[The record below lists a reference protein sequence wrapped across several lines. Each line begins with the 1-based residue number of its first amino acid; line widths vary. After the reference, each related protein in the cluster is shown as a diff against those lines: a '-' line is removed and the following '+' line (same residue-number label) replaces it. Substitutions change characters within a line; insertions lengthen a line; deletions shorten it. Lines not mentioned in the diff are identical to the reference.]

1 MPNDQFIW
9 GFLKKEGFNDYGA
22 AGLMGN
28 LYAESGLLPNN
39 LQNTFNSKLGL
50 SDKEYTKRV
59 DNGTYTN
66 FVHDSAGYGLAQW
79 TYWSR
84 KQNLLNFAKSKGKS
98 IGDLEIQ
105 LQFLT
110 TELRNSYRNSVYNI
124 LKTAISIQQASDAV
138 LLNFECPANAQAQ
151 RSQRVQ
157 LGQNYYNKFTKKGE
171 NIQMATNTYKK
182 GQGVKLS
189 TYFTS
194 NEFDCH
200 GSGCCSST
208 LINPELVKYL
218 QKIREHF
225 NAPITIT
232 SGYRCTTH
240 NSRVGGAT
248 GSRHT
253 KGDAADIVVKGV
265 APREVAKYAESIG
278 VKGIGLYET
287 SADGFFT
294 HIDTRTTKSFWYG
307 QACAARTTFG
317 DNNSSTGLSS
327 NTSTTTNSSVEI
339 SLNATGAAVKKIQE
353 MLQSLGYNITA
364 DGIFGLKTCAAVRDF
379 QSKNQLTADGIIG
392 PKTLAVLEKATSN
405 SNSSYKVKIT
415 ANLLNVRLDAGTT
428 NPIVGRVKKDS
439 IYTISQIK
447 DNWGKIDNPSGWI
460 SLEYTEKI

>member
-9 GFLKKEGFNDYGA
+9 NFLKKEGFNDYGA

-28 LYAESGLLPNN
+28 LQAESGLLPNN

-50 SDKEYTKRV
+50 SDEEYTKKV
-59 DNGTYTN
+59 DDGTYTN

-105 LQFLT
+105 LQFLI
-110 TELRNSYRNSVYNI
+110 TELRNSYRNLVYNI
-124 LKTAISIQQASDAV
+124 LKTATSIQQASDAV

-151 RSQRVQ
+151 KAKRAQ

-182 GQGVKLS
+182 GQGIKLS
-189 TYFTS
+189 TNFTS

-232 SGYRCTTH
+232 SAYRCITH

-248 GSRHT
+248 SSRHT
-253 KGDAADIVVKGV
+253 KGDAADIVVKGI

-278 VKGIGLYET
+278 IKGIGLYET
-287 SADGFFT
+287 SADGFFV

-307 QACAARTTFG
+307 QACQPRTTFG
-317 DNNSSTGLSS
+317 G
-327 NTSTTTNSSVEI
+327 NTSSGDITSNASTTNNNLVEI
-339 SLNATGAAVKKIQE
+339 SLNDTGEAVKKIQE
-353 MLQSLGYNITA
+353 MLKALNYTIAIDS
-364 DGIFGLKTCAAVRDF
+364 IFGLETYAAVRDF
-379 QSKNQLTADGIIG
+379 QLKNGLVADGIVG
-392 PKTLAVLEKATSN
+392 AKTLTALEKATSN
-405 SNSSYKVKIT
+405 SNNSYQVKIT
-415 ANLLNVRLDAGTT
+415 ANLLNVRSNAGTN
-428 NPIVGRVKKDS
+428 NPIVGVVKKGS
-439 IYTISQIK
+439 TYTILQTK
-447 DNWGKIDNPSGWI
+447 EGWGKIENPSGWI
-460 SLEYTEKI
+460 SLDYTERI

>member
-9 GFLKKEGFNDYGA
+9 DFLKKEGFNDYGI

-50 SDKEYTKRV
+50 SDEEYTKRV

-79 TYWSR
+79 TYYSR

-105 LQFLT
+105 LQFLI

-124 LKTAISIQQASDAV
+124 LKTATSVQQASDAV
-138 LLNFECPANAQAQ
+138 LLNFERPANAQAQ
-151 RSQRVQ
+151 KIKRAQF
-157 LGQNYYNKFTKKGE
+157 GQNYYNKFTQKGE

-182 GQGVKLS
+182 GQRVKLS
-189 TYFTS
+189 TNFAST
-194 NEFDCH
+194 EFDCH

-232 SGYRCTTH
+232 SAYRCITH

-265 APREVAKYAESIG
+265 SPREVAKYAESIG
-278 VKGIGLYET
+278 IKGIGLYET

-294 HIDTRTTKSFWYG
+294 HIDTRPTKSFWYG

-317 DNNSSTGLSS
+317 GNNSSGDSS
-327 NTSTTTNSSVEI
+327 LNTTTTNNSSVEI
-339 SLNATGAAVKKIQE
+339 SLNDTGTVVKEIQE
-353 MLQSLGYNITA
+353 MLKALNYTIA
-364 DGIFGLKTCAAVRDF
+364 VDGIFGLKTYTAVRDF
-379 QSKNQLTADGIIG
+379 QSKNGLVVDGIVG
-392 PKTLAVLEKATSN
+392 PKTLTALEKATSN
-405 SNSSYKVKIT
+405 SNDSYQVKIT
-415 ANLLNVRLDAGTT
+415 ASLLNVRSDAGIT
-428 NPIVGRVKKDS
+428 NPIVGMVRKNS
-439 IYTISQIK
+439 TYTILQTK
-447 DNWGKIDNPSGWI
+447 EGWGKISSPSGWI
-460 SLEYTEKI
+460 CLDYTEKI

>member
-9 GFLKKEGFNDYGA
+9 NFLKKEGFNDYGI

-50 SDKEYTKRV
+50 SDEEYTKRV
-59 DNGTYTN
+59 DNETYTN

-105 LQFLT
+105 LQFLI

-124 LKTAISIQQASDAV
+124 LKTATSVQQASDAV

-151 RSQRVQ
+151 KAKRAQ

-182 GQGVKLS
+182 GQRVKLS
-189 TYFTS
+189 TNFTS

-232 SGYRCTTH
+232 SAYRCLTH

-265 APREVAKYAESIG
+265 SPREVAKYAESIG
-278 VKGIGLYET
+278 IKGIGLYET

-294 HIDTRTTKSFWYG
+294 HIDTRPTKSFWYG

-317 DNNSSTGLSS
+317 GNNSSEGSSS
-327 NTSTTTNSSVEI
+327 NTSTTNNSSVEI
-339 SLNATGAAVKKIQE
+339 SLNDTGTVVKEIQE
-353 MLQSLGYNITA
+353 MLKALNYAIA
-364 DGIFGLKTCAAVRDF
+364 VDGIFGLKTYAAVRDF
-379 QSKNQLTADGIIG
+379 QSKNGLVVDGIVG
-392 PKTLAVLEKATSN
+392 PKTLTALEKATSN
-405 SNSSYKVKIT
+405 SNDSYQVKIT
-415 ANLLNVRLDAGTT
+415 ASLLNVRSDAGIT
-428 NPIVGRVKKDS
+428 NPIVGMVRKNS
-439 IYTISQIK
+439 TYTILQTK
-447 DNWGKIDNPSGWI
+447 EGWGKISSPSGWI
-460 SLEYTEKI
+460 CLDYTEKI

>member
-9 GFLKKEGFNDYGA
+9 DFLKKEGFNDYGI

-28 LYAESGLLPNN
+28 LYAESGLLSNN

-50 SDKEYTKRV
+50 SDEEYTKRV

-66 FVHDSAGYGLAQW
+66 FIHDSAGYGLAQW

-105 LQFLT
+105 LQFLI

-124 LKTAISIQQASDAV
+124 LKTATSIQQASDTV
-138 LLNFECPANAQAQ
+138 LLNFECPANAQTQ
-151 RSQRVQ
+151 RTKRAQ
-157 LGQNYYNKFTKKGE
+157 LGQNYYNKFAKKGE
-171 NIQMATNTYKK
+171 NIQMATNTYRK

-189 TYFTS
+189 TYFIS

-232 SGYRCTTH
+232 SGYRCLTH

-278 VKGIGLYET
+278 IKGIGLYET

-294 HIDTRTTKSFWYG
+294 HIDTRPTKSFWYG

-317 DNNSSTGLSS
+317 GNNSLSS
-327 NTSTTTNSSVEI
+327 NISTTNNSSVEI
-339 SLNATGAAVKKIQE
+339 SLNDTGTVVKEIQE
-353 MLQSLGYNITA
+353 MLKALNYAIA
-364 DGIFGLKTCAAVRDF
+364 VDGIFGLKTYAAVRDF
-379 QSKNQLTADGIIG
+379 QSKNGLVADGIVG
-392 PKTLAVLEKATSN
+392 PKTLTALEKATSN
-405 SNSSYKVKIT
+405 SNDSYQVKIT
-415 ANLLNVRLDAGTT
+415 ASLLNVRSDAGIT
-428 NPIVGRVKKDS
+428 NPIVGVVRKNS
-439 IYTISQIK
+439 TYTILQTK
-447 DNWGKIDNPSGWI
+447 EGWGKISSPSGWI
-460 SLEYTEKI
+460 CLDYTEKI

>member
-9 GFLKKEGFNDYGA
+9 NFLKKEGFNDYGT

-28 LYAESGLLPNN
+28 LQAESGLLSNN

-50 SDKEYTKRV
+50 SDEEYIKKV
-59 DNGTYTN
+59 DDGTYTN
-66 FVHDSAGYGLAQW
+66 FVHDSAGYGIAQW

-105 LQFLT
+105 LQFLI

-124 LKTAISIQQASDAV
+124 LKTATSVQQASDAV

-151 RSQRVQ
+151 KIKRAQ
-157 LGQNYYNKFTKKGE
+157 LGQNYYNKFAKKGK
-171 NIQMATNTYKK
+171 NIDMATNTYKK
-182 GQGVKLS
+182 GQRVKLS
-189 TYFTS
+189 THFNS

-232 SGYRCTTH
+232 SGYRCITH

-253 KGDAADIVVKGV
+253 KGDAADIVVKGI

-278 VKGIGLYET
+278 IKGIGLYET

-317 DNNSSTGLSS
+317 GNTSSGDITS
-327 NTSTTTNSSVEI
+327 NTSTTNNNLVEI
-339 SLNATGAAVKKIQE
+339 SLNDTGENVKKIQE
-353 MLQSLGYNITA
+353 MLKALNYTIA
-364 DGIFGLKTCAAVRDF
+364 VDGIFGLKTYAAVRDF
-379 QSKNQLTADGIIG
+379 QSKNGLVADGIVG
-392 PKTLAVLEKATSN
+392 AKTLAALEQATSN
-405 SNSSYKVKIT
+405 SNNSYQVKIT
-415 ANLLNVRLDAGTT
+415 ANLLNVRSNAGTN
-428 NPIVGRVKKDS
+428 NPIGGVIKKGS
-439 IYTISQIK
+439 TYTVLQTK
-447 DNWGKIDNPSGWI
+447 EGWGKIENPSGWI
-460 SLEYTEKI
+460 SLDYTERI

>member
-50 SDKEYTKRV
+50 SDEEYTKRV

-124 LKTAISIQQASDAV
+124 LKTATSIQQASDAV

-151 RSQRVQ
+151 RSKRVQ

-218 QKIREHF
+218 QKIRKHF

-317 DNNSSTGLSS
+317 GNNSSTGLSS

-415 ANLLNVRLDAGTT
+415 ANLLNVRLDAGITS
-428 NPIVGRVKKDS
+428 PVVGRVKKGT
-439 IYTISQIK
+439 IYTILQTK

>member
-9 GFLKKEGFNDYGA
+9 DFLKKERFNDYGT

-28 LYAESGLLPNN
+28 LQAESGLLSNN
-39 LQNTFNSKLGL
+39 LQDTFNSKLGL
-50 SDKEYTKRV
+50 SDEEYTKRV

-105 LQFLT
+105 LQFLI

-124 LKTAISIQQASDAV
+124 LKTATSVQQASDAV
-138 LLNFECPANAQAQ
+138 LLNFECPANAQ
-151 RSQRVQ
+151 SQRTKRAQ
-157 LGQNYYNKFTKKGE
+157 LGQNYYNKFVQKGE
-171 NIQMATNTYKK
+171 NINMATNTYKK

-189 TYFTS
+189 TNFTS

-232 SGYRCTTH
+232 SGYRCVTH

-253 KGDAADIVVKGV
+253 KGDAADIVVKGI

-278 VKGIGLYET
+278 IKGIGLYET

-317 DNNSSTGLSS
+317 GNASSGDITS
-327 NTSTTTNSSVEI
+327 NTSTTNNNLVEI
-339 SLNATGAAVKKIQE
+339 SLNDTGEDVKKIQE
-353 MLQSLGYNITA
+353 MLKALNYKITV
-364 DGIFGLKTCAAVRDF
+364 DGIFGLKTYTAVRDF
-379 QSKNQLTADGIIG
+379 QSKNGLVADGIVG
-392 PKTLAVLEKATSN
+392 PKTLAVLEKATSDSNN
-405 SNSSYKVKIT
+405 SYQVKIT
-415 ANLLNVRLDAGTT
+415 ANLLNVRSNAGTN
-428 NPIVGRVKKDS
+428 NPIVGVIKKGS
-439 IYTISQIK
+439 TYTILQTK
-447 DNWGKIDNPSGWI
+447 EGWGKIENPSGWI
-460 SLEYTEKI
+460 SLDYTERI

>member
-9 GFLKKEGFNDYGA
+9 DFLKKEGFNDYGV

-28 LYAESGLLPNN
+28 LYAESGLLSNN

-50 SDKEYTKRV
+50 SDEEYTKRV

-105 LQFLT
+105 LQFLI

-124 LKTAISIQQASDAV
+124 LKTATSIQQASDAV
-138 LLNFECPANAQAQ
+138 LLNFECPANAQTQ
-151 RSQRVQ
+151 RTKRAQ
-157 LGQNYYNKFTKKGE
+157 LGQNYYNKFAKKGE

-232 SGYRCTTH
+232 SGYRCLTH
-240 NSRVGGAT
+240 NNRVGGAT

-265 APREVAKYAESIG
+265 SPREVAKYAESIG
-278 VKGIGLYET
+278 IKGIGLYET

-294 HIDTRTTKSFWYG
+294 HIDTRPTKSFWYG

-317 DNNSSTGLSS
+317 GNNSSEGSSS
-327 NTSTTTNSSVEI
+327 NTSITNNSSVEI
-339 SLNATGAAVKKIQE
+339 SLNDTGIVVKEIQE
-353 MLQSLGYNITA
+353 MLKALNYAIA
-364 DGIFGLKTCAAVRDF
+364 VDGIFGLKTYAAVRDF
-379 QSKNQLTADGIIG
+379 QSKNGLIIDGIVG
-392 PKTLAVLEKATSN
+392 PKTLTALEKATSN
-405 SNSSYKVKIT
+405 SNDSYQVKIT
-415 ANLLNVRLDAGTT
+415 ASLLNVRSDAGIT
-428 NPIVGRVKKDS
+428 NPIVGMVRKNS
-439 IYTISQIK
+439 TYTILQTK
-447 DNWGKIDNPSGWI
+447 EGWGKISSPSGWI
-460 SLEYTEKI
+460 CLDYTEKI

>member
-9 GFLKKEGFNDYGA
+9 NFLKKEGFNDYGA

-28 LYAESGLLPNN
+28 LQAESGLLPNN

-50 SDKEYTKRV
+50 SDKEYTKKV
-59 DNGTYTN
+59 DDGTYTN

-105 LQFLT
+105 LQFLI

-124 LKTAISIQQASDAV
+124 LKTATSVQQASDAV
-138 LLNFECPANAQAQ
+138 LLNFKCPANAQAQ
-151 RSQRVQ
+151 KTKRAQ
-157 LGQNYYNKFTKKGE
+157 LGQNYYNKFVQKGE

-182 GQGVKLS
+182 GQGIKLS
-189 TYFTS
+189 TNFNS

-232 SGYRCTTH
+232 SAYRCTAH

-278 VKGIGLYET
+278 IKGIGLYET

-317 DNNSSTGLSS
+317 GNTSSGDITS
-327 NTSTTTNSSVEI
+327 NTSTTNNNLVEI
-339 SLNATGAAVKKIQE
+339 SLNDTGETVKKIQE
-353 MLQSLGYNITA
+353 MLKALNYKITV
-364 DGIFGLKTCAAVRDF
+364 DGIFGLKTYTAVRDF
-379 QSKNQLTADGIIG
+379 QSKNGLVADGIVG
-392 PKTLAVLEKATSN
+392 PKTLAVLEKATSDSNN
-405 SNSSYKVKIT
+405 SYQVRIT
-415 ANLLNVRLDAGTT
+415 ANLLNVRSNAGTN
-428 NPIVGRVKKDS
+428 NPIVGVIKKGS
-439 IYTISQIK
+439 TYTILQIK
-447 DNWGKIDNPSGWI
+447 EGWGKIENPSGWI
-460 SLEYTEKI
+460 SLDYTERI

>member
-9 GFLKKEGFNDYGA
+9 NFLKKEVFNDYGT

-28 LYAESGLLPNN
+28 LQAESGLLPNN

-50 SDKEYTKRV
+50 SDKEYTKKV
-59 DNGTYTN
+59 DDGTYTN

-105 LQFLT
+105 LQFLI

-124 LKTAISIQQASDAV
+124 LKTATSVQQASDAV
-138 LLNFECPANAQAQ
+138 LLNFECPANTQAQ
-151 RSQRVQ
+151 KVKRAQ
-157 LGQNYYNKFTKKGE
+157 LGQNYYNKFVQKGE
-171 NIQMATNTYKK
+171 NINMATNTYKK
-182 GQGVKLS
+182 GQGIKLS
-189 TYFTS
+189 TNFTS

-232 SGYRCTTH
+232 SGYRCVTH

-253 KGDAADIVVKGV
+253 KGDAADIVVKGI

-317 DNNSSTGLSS
+317 GNTSSGDITS
-327 NTSTTTNSSVEI
+327 NTSTTNNNLVEI
-339 SLNATGAAVKKIQE
+339 SLNDTGENVKKIQE
-353 MLQSLGYNITA
+353 MLKVLNYTITV
-364 DGIFGLKTCAAVRDF
+364 DGIFGLKTYAAVRDF
-379 QSKNQLTADGIIG
+379 QSKNGLIADGIVG
-392 PKTLAVLEKATSN
+392 AKTLTALEKATSN
-405 SNSSYKVKIT
+405 SNNSYQVKIT
-415 ANLLNVRLDAGTT
+415 ANLLNVRSNAGTN
-428 NPIVGRVKKDS
+428 NPIVGVIKKGS
-439 IYTISQIK
+439 TYTILQTK
-447 DNWGKIDNPSGWI
+447 EGWGKIENPSGWI
-460 SLEYTEKI
+460 SLDYTERI

>member
-9 GFLKKEGFNDYGA
+9 NFLKKEGFNDYGT

-28 LYAESGLLPNN
+28 LQAESGLLPNN
-39 LQNTFNSKLGL
+39 LQDTFNSKLGL
-50 SDKEYTKRV
+50 SDEEYTKRV

-105 LQFLT
+105 LQFLI

-124 LKTAISIQQASDAV
+124 LKTATSIQQASDVV

-151 RSQRVQ
+151 KIKRAQ
-157 LGQNYYNKFTKKGE
+157 LGQNYYNKFVQKGE
-171 NIQMATNTYKK
+171 NINMATNTYKK
-182 GQGVKLS
+182 GQGIKLS
-189 TYFTS
+189 TNFTS

-232 SGYRCTTH
+232 SGYRCVTH

-253 KGDAADIVVKGV
+253 KGDAADIVVKGI

-278 VKGIGLYET
+278 IKGIGLYET

-317 DNNSSTGLSS
+317 GNTSSGDITS
-327 NTSTTTNSSVEI
+327 NTSTTNNNLVEI
-339 SLNATGAAVKKIQE
+339 SLNDTGENVKKIQE
-353 MLQSLGYNITA
+353 MLKVLNYTITV
-364 DGIFGLKTCAAVRDF
+364 DGIFGLKTYAAVRDF
-379 QSKNQLTADGIIG
+379 QSKNGLVADGIVG
-392 PKTLAVLEKATSN
+392 AKTLTALEKATSN
-405 SNSSYKVKIT
+405 SNNSYQVKIT
-415 ANLLNVRLDAGTT
+415 ANLLNVRSNAGTN
-428 NPIVGRVKKDS
+428 NPIVGVIKKGS
-439 IYTISQIK
+439 IYTVLQTK
-447 DNWGKIDNPSGWI
+447 EGWGKIENPSGWI
-460 SLEYTEKI
+460 CLNYTEKI

>member
-9 GFLKKEGFNDYGA
+9 DFLKKEGFNDYGV

-50 SDKEYTKRV
+50 SDEEYTKRV

-66 FVHDSAGYGLAQW
+66 FVYDSAGYGLAQW

-105 LQFLT
+105 LQFLL

-124 LKTAISIQQASDAV
+124 LKTATSVQQASDAV
-138 LLNFECPANAQAQ
+138 LLNFERPANAQTQKIKRAQ
-151 RSQRVQ
+151 F
-157 LGQNYYNKFTKKGE
+157 GQNYYNKFAQKGE

-189 TYFTS
+189 TNFTS

-225 NAPITIT
+225 NTPITIT
-232 SGYRCTTH
+232 SGYRCITH

-265 APREVAKYAESIG
+265 SPREVAKYAESIG
-278 VKGIGLYET
+278 IKGIGLYET
-287 SADGFFT
+287 STDGFFT
-294 HIDTRTTKSFWYG
+294 HIDTRPTKSFWYG

-317 DNNSSTGLSS
+317 GNNSSGDSSS
-327 NTSTTTNSSVEI
+327 NTTTTNNSSVEI
-339 SLNATGAAVKKIQE
+339 SLNDTGTVVKEIQE
-353 MLQSLGYNITA
+353 MLKTLNYTIA
-364 DGIFGLKTCAAVRDF
+364 VDGIFGLKTYAAVRDF
-379 QSKNQLTADGIIG
+379 QSKNGLVVDGIVG
-392 PKTLAVLEKATSN
+392 PKTLTALEKATSN
-405 SNSSYKVKIT
+405 SNDSYQVKIT
-415 ANLLNVRLDAGTT
+415 ASLLNVRSDAGI
-428 NPIVGRVKKDS
+428 NNSIVGMVRKNS
-439 IYTISQIK
+439 TYTILQTK
-447 DNWGKIDNPSGWI
+447 EGWGKISSPSGWI
-460 SLEYTEKI
+460 CLDYTEKI

>member
-1 MPNDQFIW
+1 MSNEQIIW
-9 GFLKKEGFNDYGA
+9 DFLKKEGFNDYGS

-39 LQNTFNSKLGL
+39 LQNTFNLKLGL
-50 SDKEYTKRV
+50 SDEEYTKRV

-66 FVHDSAGYGLAQW
+66 FIHDSAGYGLAQW

-105 LQFLT
+105 LQFLL

-124 LKTAISIQQASDAV
+124 LKTATSVQQSSDAV
-138 LLNFECPANAQAQ
+138 LLNFERPANAQAQ
-151 RSQRVQ
+151 KTKRAQF
-157 LGQNYYNKFTKKGE
+157 GQNYYNKFAQKGE

-182 GQGVKLS
+182 GQRVKLS

-194 NEFDCH
+194 TEFDCH

-208 LINPELVKYL
+208 LINPELIKYL

-232 SGYRCTTH
+232 SAYRCLTH

-265 APREVAKYAESIG
+265 SPREVAKYAESIG
-278 VKGIGLYET
+278 IKGIGLYET

-294 HIDTRTTKSFWYG
+294 HIDTRPTKSFWYG

-317 DNNSSTGLSS
+317 GNNSSEGSS
-327 NTSTTTNSSVEI
+327 PNTSTTNNSSVEI
-339 SLNATGAAVKKIQE
+339 SLNDTGTVVKEIQE
-353 MLQSLGYNITA
+353 MLKALNYTIA
-364 DGIFGLKTCAAVRDF
+364 VDGIFGLKTYAAVRDF
-379 QSKNQLTADGIIG
+379 QSKNGLVVDGIVG
-392 PKTLAVLEKATSN
+392 PKTLTALEKATSN
-405 SNSSYKVKIT
+405 SNDSYQVKIT
-415 ANLLNVRLDAGTT
+415 ASLLNVRSDAGIT
-428 NPIVGRVKKDS
+428 NPIVGMVRKNS
-439 IYTISQIK
+439 TYTILQTK
-447 DNWGKIDNPSGWI
+447 EGWGKISSPSGWI
-460 SLEYTEKI
+460 CLDYTEKI

>member
-1 MPNDQFIW
+1 MSNEQIIW
-9 GFLKKEGFNDYGA
+9 NFLKKEGFNDYGA

-28 LYAESGLLPNN
+28 LQAESGLLSNN

-50 SDKEYTKRV
+50 SDEQYTKKV
-59 DNGTYTN
+59 DDGTYTN

-84 KQNLLNFAKSKGKS
+84 KQNLLNFAKSKKKS

-105 LQFLT
+105 LQFLI
-110 TELRNSYRNSVYNI
+110 TELRNSYRNSVYNV
-124 LKTAISIQQASDAV
+124 LKTATSIQQASDAV

-151 RSQRVQ
+151 KTKRAQ
-157 LGQNYYNKFTKKGE
+157 LGQNYYNKFVQKGE
-171 NIQMATNTYKK
+171 NINMATNTYKK
-182 GQGVKLS
+182 GQGIKLS
-189 TYFTS
+189 TNFTS
-194 NEFDCH
+194 TEFDCH

-232 SGYRCTTH
+232 SAYRCITH
-240 NSRVGGAT
+240 NNRVGGAT

-253 KGDAADIVVKGV
+253 KGDAADIVVKGI

-278 VKGIGLYET
+278 IKGIGLYET

-317 DNNSSTGLSS
+317 GNTSSGDITS
-327 NTSTTTNSSVEI
+327 NTSTTNNNLVEI
-339 SLNATGAAVKKIQE
+339 SLNDTGETVKKIQE
-353 MLQSLGYNITA
+353 MLKALNYKITV
-364 DGIFGLKTCAAVRDF
+364 DGIFGLKTYTAVRDF
-379 QSKNQLTADGIIG
+379 QSKNGLVADGIVG
-392 PKTLAVLEKATSN
+392 PKTLAALEKATSN
-405 SNSSYKVKIT
+405 SNNSYQVKIT
-415 ANLLNVRLDAGTT
+415 ANLLNVRSDAGTN
-428 NPIVGRVKKDS
+428 NPIVGVIKKGS
-439 IYTISQIK
+439 TYTILQTK
-447 DNWGKIDNPSGWI
+447 EGWGKIENPSGWI
-460 SLEYTEKI
+460 SLDYTERI

>member
-9 GFLKKEGFNDYGA
+9 DFLKKEGFNDYGV

-28 LYAESGLLPNN
+28 LYVESGLLPNN

-50 SDKEYTKRV
+50 SDEEYTKRV

-84 KQNLLNFAKSKGKS
+84 KQNLLNFAKSKEKS
-98 IGDLEIQ
+98 IGNLEIQ
-105 LQFLT
+105 LQFLI

-124 LKTAISIQQASDAV
+124 LKTATSVQQASDAV
-138 LLNFECPANAQAQ
+138 LLNFERPANAQTQKIKRAQ
-151 RSQRVQ
+151 F
-157 LGQNYYNKFTKKGE
+157 GQNYYNKFTQKGE

-182 GQGVKLS
+182 GQRVKLS
-189 TYFTS
+189 TNFVST
-194 NEFDCH
+194 EFDCH

-232 SGYRCTTH
+232 SAYRCITH

-265 APREVAKYAESIG
+265 SPREVAKYAESIG
-278 VKGIGLYET
+278 IKGIGLYET

-294 HIDTRTTKSFWYG
+294 HIDTRPTKSFWYG
-307 QACAARTTFG
+307 QACAPRTTFG
-317 DNNSSTGLSS
+317 GNNSSGDSSS
-327 NTSTTTNSSVEI
+327 NTSITNNSSVEI
-339 SLNATGAAVKKIQE
+339 SLNDTGTVVKEIQE
-353 MLQSLGYNITA
+353 MLKALNYAIA
-364 DGIFGLKTCAAVRDF
+364 VDGIFGLKTYAAVRDF
-379 QSKNQLTADGIIG
+379 QSKNGLVVDGIVG
-392 PKTLAVLEKATSN
+392 PKTLTALEKATSN
-405 SNSSYKVKIT
+405 YNDSYQVKIT
-415 ANLLNVRLDAGTT
+415 ASLLNVRSNAGIT
-428 NPIVGRVKKDS
+428 NPIVGMVRKNS
-439 IYTISQIK
+439 TYTILQTK
-447 DNWGKIDNPSGWI
+447 EGWGKISSPSGWI
-460 SLEYTEKI
+460 CLDYTEKI

>member
-1 MPNDQFIW
+1 MPNEQFIW
-9 GFLKKEGFNDYGA
+9 NFLKKEGFNDYGT

-28 LYAESGLLPNN
+28 LQAESGLLPNN

-50 SDKEYTKRV
+50 SDEEYTRRV

-66 FVHDSAGYGLAQW
+66 FIHDSAGYGIAQW

-105 LQFLT
+105 LQFLI

-124 LKTAISIQQASDAV
+124 LKTATSVQQASDAV
-138 LLNFECPANAQAQ
+138 LLNFECPANAQ
-151 RSQRVQ
+151 SQKTKRAQ
-157 LGQNYYNKFTKKGE
+157 LGQNYYNKFVKKGE
-171 NIQMATNTYKK
+171 NIDMATNTYKK
-182 GQGVKLS
+182 GQKVKLS
-189 TYFTS
+189 TNFNS

-208 LINPELVKYL
+208 LINPELVQYL
-218 QKIREHF
+218 QKIRDHF

-232 SGYRCTTH
+232 SAYRCTTH

-265 APREVAKYAESIG
+265 SPKRVAQYAESIG
-278 VKGIGLYET
+278 IKGIGLYET

-294 HIDTRTTKSFWYG
+294 HIDTRPTKSFWYG
-307 QACAARTTFG
+307 QACSPRTTFG
-317 DNNSSTGLSS
+317 GNSSSGGSSS
-327 NTSTTTNSSVEI
+327 NTSTINTSSTEI
-339 SLNATGAAVKKIQE
+339 SLNDTGTVVKEIQE
-353 MLQSLGYNITA
+353 MLKALNYSIIA
-364 DGIFGLKTCAAVRDF
+364 DGIFGLKTYAAVIDF
-379 QSKNQLTADGIIG
+379 QSKNGLTKDGVVG
-392 PKTLAVLEKATSN
+392 PKTLAALEKATST
-405 SNSSYKVKIT
+405 SSSSYQVKIT
-415 ANLLNVRLDAGTT
+415 ASLLNVRSGASIS
-428 NPIVGRVKKDS
+428 NPIVGMVKKGS
-439 IYTISQIK
+439 TYTILQTK
-447 DNWGKIDNPSGWI
+447 DGWGKISSPSGWI

>member
-9 GFLKKEGFNDYGA
+9 DFLKKEGFNDYGT

-28 LYAESGLLPNN
+28 LYAESGLVPNN
-39 LQNTFNSKLGL
+39 LQNTFNSRLGL
-50 SDKEYTKRV
+50 SDEEYTKRV

-84 KQNLLNFAKSKGKS
+84 KQNLLNFVKSKGKS

-105 LQFLT
+105 LQFLI

-124 LKTAISIQQASDAV
+124 LKTATSVQQASDAV
-138 LLNFECPANAQAQ
+138 LLNFECPANAQTQKTKRA
-151 RSQRVQ
+151 Q

-189 TYFTS
+189 TNFTS

-232 SGYRCTTH
+232 SGYRCITH

-253 KGDAADIVVKGV
+253 KGDAADIVVKGI
-265 APREVAKYAESIG
+265 APREVARYAESIG

-307 QACAARTTFG
+307 QSEAARTTFG
-317 DNNSSTGLSS
+317 GNNSSTELSS
-327 NTSTTTNSSVEI
+327 NTSTTNNSSVEI
-339 SLNATGAAVKKIQE
+339 SLNDTGATVKKIQE
-353 MLQSLGYNITA
+353 ILQSLGYNITA

-379 QSKNQLTADGIIG
+379 QGKNGLTADGVVG
-392 PKTLAVLEKATSN
+392 PKTLAVLEKATSDSNN
-405 SNSSYKVKIT
+405 SYQVKIT
-415 ANLLNVRLDAGTT
+415 ANLLNVRSDAGTN
-428 NPIVGRVKKDS
+428 NPIVGVIKKGS
-439 IYTISQIK
+439 IYTVLQTK
-447 DNWGKIDNPSGWI
+447 EGWGKISSPSGWI
-460 SLEYTEKI
+460 CLNYTEKI

>member
-124 LKTAISIQQASDAV
+124 LKTATSIQQASDAV

-151 RSQRVQ
+151 RSKRVQ

-182 GQGVKLS
+182 GQRVKLS

-307 QACAARTTFG
+307 QTCAARTTFG
-317 DNNSSTGLSS
+317 GNDSFTGLSS

-364 DGIFGLKTCAAVRDF
+364 DGIFGLKTYAAVRDF
-379 QSKNQLTADGIIG
+379 QAKNKLTADGIVG

-439 IYTISQIK
+439 IYTILQTK

>member
-9 GFLKKEGFNDYGA
+9 NFLKKEGFNDYGT

-28 LYAESGLLPNN
+28 LQAESGLLPNN
-39 LQNTFNSKLGL
+39 LQDTFNSKLGL
-50 SDKEYTKRV
+50 SDEEYTKRV

-105 LQFLT
+105 LQFLI

-124 LKTAISIQQASDAV
+124 LKTATSIQQASDAV

-151 RSQRVQ
+151 KIKRAQ
-157 LGQNYYNKFTKKGE
+157 LGQNYYNKFVQKGE
-171 NIQMATNTYKK
+171 NINMATNTYKK
-182 GQGVKLS
+182 GQGIKLS
-189 TYFTS
+189 TNFTS

-232 SGYRCTTH
+232 SGYRCVTH

-253 KGDAADIVVKGV
+253 KGDAADIVVKGI

-278 VKGIGLYET
+278 IKGIGLYET

-317 DNNSSTGLSS
+317 GNTSSGDITS
-327 NTSTTTNSSVEI
+327 NTSTTNNNLVEI
-339 SLNATGAAVKKIQE
+339 SLNDTGENVKKIQE
-353 MLQSLGYNITA
+353 MLKVLNYTITV
-364 DGIFGLKTCAAVRDF
+364 DGIFGLKTYAAVRDF
-379 QSKNQLTADGIIG
+379 QSKNGLVADGIVG
-392 PKTLAVLEKATSN
+392 AKTLTALEKATSN
-405 SNSSYKVKIT
+405 SNNSYQVKIT
-415 ANLLNVRLDAGTT
+415 ANLLNVRSNAGTN
-428 NPIVGRVKKDS
+428 NPIVGVIKKGS
-439 IYTISQIK
+439 IYTVLQTK
-447 DNWGKIDNPSGWI
+447 EGWGKIENPSGWI
-460 SLEYTEKI
+460 CLNYTEKI

>member
-9 GFLKKEGFNDYGA
+9 DFLKKEGFNDYGV

-39 LQNTFNSKLGL
+39 LQNTFNLKLNL
-50 SDKEYTKRV
+50 SDEEYTKRV
-59 DNGTYTN
+59 DDGTYTN

-84 KQNLLNFAKSKGKS
+84 KQNLLNFAKSKEKS

-105 LQFLT
+105 LQFLL

-124 LKTAISIQQASDAV
+124 LKTATSVQQSSDAV
-138 LLNFECPANAQAQ
+138 LLNFERPANAQAQ
-151 RSQRVQ
+151 KIKRAQF
-157 LGQNYYNKFTKKGE
+157 GQNYYNKFVQKGE

-182 GQGVKLS
+182 GQRVKLS
-189 TYFTS
+189 TNFTS
-194 NEFDCH
+194 TEFDCH

-232 SGYRCTTH
+232 SAYRCLTH

-265 APREVAKYAESIG
+265 SPREVAKYAESIG
-278 VKGIGLYET
+278 IKGIGLYET

-294 HIDTRTTKSFWYG
+294 HIDTRPTKSFWYG
-307 QACAARTTFG
+307 QACAPRTTFG
-317 DNNSSTGLSS
+317 GNNSSEGSSS
-327 NTSTTTNSSVEI
+327 NTSTTNNSSVEI
-339 SLNATGAAVKKIQE
+339 SLNDTGIVVKEIQE
-353 MLQSLGYNITA
+353 MLKALNYAIA
-364 DGIFGLKTCAAVRDF
+364 VDGIFGLKTYAAVRDF
-379 QSKNQLTADGIIG
+379 QSKNGLTVDGIVG
-392 PKTLAVLEKATSN
+392 PKTLTALEKATSN
-405 SNSSYKVKIT
+405 YNDSYQVKIT
-415 ANLLNVRLDAGTT
+415 ASLLNVRSDAGIT
-428 NPIVGRVKKDS
+428 NPIVGMVRKNS
-439 IYTISQIK
+439 TYTILQTK
-447 DNWGKIDNPSGWI
+447 EGWGKISSPSGWI
-460 SLEYTEKI
+460 CLDYTEKI

>member
-1 MPNDQFIW
+1 MSNEQIIW
-9 GFLKKEGFNDYGA
+9 DFLKKEGFNDYGA

-50 SDKEYTKRV
+50 SDEEYTKRV

-84 KQNLLNFAKSKGKS
+84 KQNLLNFAKSRGKS

-105 LQFLT
+105 LQFLI
-110 TELRNSYRNSVYNI
+110 TELRNSYKNSVYNI
-124 LKTAISIQQASDAV
+124 LKTATSIQQASDAV

-151 RSQRVQ
+151 KTKRAQ
-157 LGQNYYNKFTKKGE
+157 LGQNYYNKFVQKGE
-171 NIQMATNTYKK
+171 NINMATNTYKK

-189 TYFTS
+189 TNFTS

-225 NAPITIT
+225 NTPITIT
-232 SGYRCTTH
+232 SAYRCTTH
-240 NSRVGGAT
+240 NNRVGGAT

-253 KGDAADIVVKGV
+253 KGDAADIVVKGI

-278 VKGIGLYET
+278 IKGIGLYET

-317 DNNSSTGLSS
+317 GNTSSGDITS
-327 NTSTTTNSSVEI
+327 NTSTTNNNSVEI
-339 SLNATGAAVKKIQE
+339 SLNDTGETVKKIQE
-353 MLQSLGYNITA
+353 MLKALNYTIVV
-364 DGIFGLKTCAAVRDF
+364 DGIFGLKTYAIVRDF
-379 QSKNQLTADGIIG
+379 QSKNGLVADGIVG
-392 PKTLAVLEKATSN
+392 AKTLAALEQATSN
-405 SNSSYKVKIT
+405 SNNSYQVKIT
-415 ANLLNVRLDAGTT
+415 ANLLNVRSNAGTN
-428 NPIVGRVKKDS
+428 NPIVGVIKKGS
-439 IYTISQIK
+439 IYTILQTK
-447 DNWGKIDNPSGWI
+447 EGWGKIENPSGWI
-460 SLEYTEKI
+460 SLDYTKRI

>member
-9 GFLKKEGFNDYGA
+9 DFLKKEGFNDYGVS
-22 AGLMGN
+22 GLMGN
-28 LYAESGLLPNN
+28 LQAESGLLPNN

-50 SDKEYTKRV
+50 SDEEYTKRV

-79 TYWSR
+79 TYYSR

-105 LQFLT
+105 LQFLI

-124 LKTAISIQQASDAV
+124 LKTATSIQQASDAV
-138 LLNFECPANAQAQ
+138 LLNFECPANAQTQ
-151 RSQRVQ
+151 RTKRAQ
-157 LGQNYYNKFTKKGE
+157 LGQNYYNKFAKKGE
-171 NIQMATNTYKK
+171 NIQMATNTYRK

-232 SGYRCTTH
+232 SGYRCLTH

-278 VKGIGLYET
+278 IKGIGLYET
-287 SADGFFT
+287 SADGFFV

-317 DNNSSTGLSS
+317 DNSSPGSSSS
-327 NTSTTTNSSVEI
+327 NTSTTNNSSVEI
-339 SLNATGAAVKKIQE
+339 SLNDTGATVKKIQE
-353 MLQSLGYNITA
+353 MLQSLGYSITA
-364 DGIFGLKTCAAVRDF
+364 DGIFGLKTYAAVRDF
-379 QSKNQLTADGIIG
+379 QAKNKLTADGIVG
-392 PKTLAVLEKATSN
+392 PKTLVVLEKATSN
-405 SNSSYKVKIT
+405 SNGSYQVKIT
-415 ANLLNVRLDAGTT
+415 ANLLNVRSDAGT
-428 NPIVGRVKKDS
+428 NNLIVGRVKKGS
-439 IYTISQIK
+439 THTILQTK
-447 DNWGKIDNPSGWI
+447 DNWGRINNPSGWI

>member
-9 GFLKKEGFNDYGA
+9 DFLKKEGFNDYGV

-39 LQNTFNSKLGL
+39 LQNIFNSKLGL
-50 SDKEYTKRV
+50 SDEEYTKRV

-79 TYWSR
+79 TYYSR

-105 LQFLT
+105 LQFLI
-110 TELRNSYRNSVYNI
+110 TELGDSYKNSVYNI
-124 LKTAISIQQASDAV
+124 LKTATSIQQASDAV

-151 RSQRVQ
+151 RTKRAQ

-232 SGYRCTTH
+232 SGYRCLTH

-278 VKGIGLYET
+278 IKGIGLYET

-294 HIDTRTTKSFWYG
+294 HIDTRPTKSFWYG

-317 DNNSSTGLSS
+317 GKSSPGSSSS
-327 NTSTTTNSSVEI
+327 NTSTANNTLVEI
-339 SLNATGAAVKKIQE
+339 SLNDTGASVKKIQE
-353 MLQSLGYNITA
+353 MLQSLGYNIAA
-364 DGIFGLKTCAAVRDF
+364 DGIFGLKTYAAVRDF
-379 QSKNQLTADGIIG
+379 QAKNRLTADGIVG
-392 PKTLAVLEKATSN
+392 PKTLAALEKATSN
-405 SNSSYKVKIT
+405 SNDSYQVKIT
-415 ANLLNVRLDAGTT
+415 ASLLNVRSDAGIT
-428 NPIVGRVKKDS
+428 NPIVGMVRKNS
-439 IYTISQIK
+439 TYTILQTK
-447 DNWGKIDNPSGWI
+447 EGWGKISSPSGWI
-460 SLEYTEKI
+460 CLDYTEKI